1 MADVC
6 YVDRPNPTHVGM
18 HLWHSPLSRGPRAE
32 PHARGDAPRGLM
44 FRTLAGESAPHARE
58 CTARQGRRR
67 ITEPDPAH
75 AGMKRSAAPP
85 PAEDGRSAEP
95 APVGAAGSH
104 QAPGKAAAMDAVERI
119 EPGERRIMRPAR
131 LRISTGSGRGSGDQ
145 QRGRGGTEVRR
156 PSRGF
161 RVQHTS
167 PAAARRRPGRGRGI
181 TWPAGRAHRARSLRR
196 RRFAARNGLPAQ
208 DLSRVSGQRRRSA
221 RRGRF
226 SAVGEPRAEFGPRG
240 PQGPPEAALRVHL
253 SPLRASCR
261 ASYAAVST
269 CRRLTLRARHT
280 KSHSHRAFASPRR
293 LKRRKPSTCLIQP

>member
-1 MADVC
+1 MSRALRAVPFEPLIWREAAIVLDRCHGAQRARASHAAVAASRRAAGLRRLALKPRPLPPCFSAADD
-6 YVDRPNPTHVGM
+6 VDLLFALCRRYQRAVVAG
-18 HLWHSPLSRGPRAE
+18 RKPRC
-32 PHARGDAPRGLM
+32 RLM
-44 FRTLAGESAPHARE
+44 EANLRLVVTLASRSYRPGQGIMKLPQFRGHLFSWRGGGGVHDAEVE
-58 CTARQGRRR
+58 TAVRGG
-67 ITEPDPAH
+67 IPTA
-75 AGMKRSAAPP
+75 
-85 PAEDGRSAEP
+85 DGR
-95 APVGAAGSH
+95 AGS
-104 QAPGKAAAMDAVERI
+104 VR
-119 EPGERRIMRPAR
+119 
-131 LRISTGSGRGSGDQ
+131 TY
-145 QRGRGGTEVRR
+145 TRR
-156 PSRGF
+156 P
-161 RVQHTS
+161 
-167 PAAARRRPGRGRGI
+167 
-181 TWPAGRAHRARSLRR
+181 RSLRR

>member
-1 MADVC
+1 M
-6 YVDRPNPTHVGM
+6 PTTARRSLTRCPHEGDKPSGPQTERES
-18 HLWHSPLSRGPRAE
+18 SPGAARAE
-32 PHARGDAPRGLM
+32 GGKEGRCQR
-44 FRTLAGESAPHARE
+44 
-58 CTARQGRRR
+58 GRRER
-67 ITEPDPAH
+67 TNRRAKAKDSDRYRFADFRRAQPLC
-75 AGMKRSAAPP
+75 RCSA
-85 PAEDGRSAEP
+85 
-95 APVGAAGSH
+95 
-104 QAPGKAAAMDAVERI
+104 
-119 EPGERRIMRPAR
+119 RPAR
-131 LRISTGSGRGSGDQ
+131 GKVISGSILRT
-145 QRGRGGTEVRR
+145 
-156 PSRGF
+156 
-161 RVQHTS
+161 
-167 PAAARRRPGRGRGI
+167 
-181 TWPAGRAHRARSLRR
+181 ARSLRR